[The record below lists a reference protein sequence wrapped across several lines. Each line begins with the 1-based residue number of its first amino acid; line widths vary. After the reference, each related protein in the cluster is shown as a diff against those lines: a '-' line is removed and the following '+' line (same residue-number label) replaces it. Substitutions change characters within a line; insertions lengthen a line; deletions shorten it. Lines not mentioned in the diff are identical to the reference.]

1 MKKAIDTQYVEDSIL
16 GTLIVWPDRYREVSQ
31 TIYPFMFQGSRALA
45 DYVWASIGEGDAL
58 EFGGIIT
65 DVQAK
70 KICTAGHI
78 MAITESPALDD
89 LTHHAHKLREAY
101 LIREDAKRYS
111 EANWAIMAGEDYEKV
126 RAKFDNDLTALNDM
140 VEIKADRREEDIKDA
155 YDHFIKGLEFDG
167 LNGVPTGF
175 YEIDQAT
182 GGWQEDDYIVL
193 GGRPGMGKT
202 TLVLDFAYA
211 AASANFPTMVVS
223 LEMSTKKL
231 LYKLQARTTGI
242 APRRMQRSEVDS
254 TEVKKVWPALE
265 QISEM
270 PLYIF
275 DSKSIGNTVRA
286 IRDKAVQ
293 LKREHGIR
301 LIVIDYIGLIDSP
314 GKGQEEIVGNASND
328 LQRMVK
334 QLNIPVIVLS
344 QLNRA
349 VETRG
354 GTKRPQM
361 ADLRSS
367 GRIEQDADLIFFS
380 YRPEYYD
387 INEDTEGGSL
397 IGKVELILA
406 KARMG
411 ELKSFWFDY
420 NEQKDSYLDQAQPS
434 EAFPAQAPA
443 SGLVPASSRPG
454 SDEDVP
460 F

>member
-31 TIYPFMFQGSRALA
+31 IIYPFMFQGSRALA

-182 GGWQEDDYIVL
+182 GGWQEDA
-193 GGRPGMGKT
+193 M
-202 TLVLDFAYA
+202 
-211 AASANFPTMVVS
+211 
-223 LEMSTKKL
+223 
-231 LYKLQARTTGI
+231 
-242 APRRMQRSEVDS
+242 
-254 TEVKKVWPALE
+254 
-265 QISEM
+265 ISW
-270 PLYIF
+270 
-275 DSKSIGNTVRA
+275 
-286 IRDKAVQ
+286 
-293 LKREHGIR
+293 
-301 LIVIDYIGLIDSP
+301 LICFV
-314 GKGQEEIVGNASND
+314 
-328 LQRMVK
+328 
-334 QLNIPVIVLS
+334 
-344 QLNRA
+344 
-349 VETRG
+349 
-354 GTKRPQM
+354 
-361 ADLRSS
+361 
-367 GRIEQDADLIFFS
+367 
-380 YRPEYYD
+380 
-387 INEDTEGGSL
+387 
-397 IGKVELILA
+397 
-406 KARMG
+406 
-411 ELKSFWFDY
+411 
-420 NEQKDSYLDQAQPS
+420 PS
-434 EAFPAQAPA
+434 
-443 SGLVPASSRPG
+443 
-454 SDEDVP
+454 
-460 F
+460 